1 MADLKPK
8 GNRIKII
15 TGHFGSG
22 KTEFSINYCLFLKKY
37 YEKVAAIDLDIIN
50 MYFRIREKTEFLEN
64 NGVEVYGSIM
74 KKMQALDI
82 PAVDPQILMPLER
95 EEYQV
100 VMDIGGNPKGT
111 LSLGRYR
118 ELLHRSGY
126 DNYFIINRNRPET
139 AEVSDIIAFIKSTE
153 AHSQTRIN
161 GLINT
166 THMLKDTT
174 VDDVLYGQEIV
185 EEVSKLLNIPVVYTT
200 CIRPVA
206 EQLEKENSIK
216 NEIFPI
222 DLYFRDDWMI

>member
-1 MADLKPK
+1 MQDLQPK

-37 YEKVAAIDLDIIN
+37 FEKVAAIDLDIIN
-50 MYFRIREKTEFLEN
+50 MYFRIREKMDFLES
-64 NGVEVYGSIM
+64 NGIEVYGSIM
-74 KKMQALDI
+74 KKMQALDV
-82 PAVDPQILMPLER
+82 PAIDPMILMPIENKD
-95 EEYQV
+95 YQV
-100 VMDIGGNPKGT
+100 VMDIGGNPKGS

-118 ELLHRSGY
+118 ELLSNTSY
-126 DNYFIINRNRPET
+126 DHYFVINRNRPET
-139 AEVSDIIAFIKSTE
+139 KEVSDIIAFIKSTE
-153 AHSQTRIN
+153 AHSQTRVT

-174 VDDVLYGQEIV
+174 KEDVLYGQEIV
-185 EEVSKLLNIPVVYTT
+185 EKVSEMLNIPVVYTA
-200 CIRPVA
+200 CIRSVA
-206 EQLEKENSIK
+206 EELERENSIK